1 MLKSKVH
8 FWTLQILF
16 VLLIIFVTT
25 KVSFV
30 FQPFIVFISTL
41 FFPMLI
47 AGILYF
53 IFNPVVRLLE
63 KKIPRTL
70 SILLIYL
77 LFIGLLAFISASVG
91 PIITSQVTGLF
102 NNLPDY
108 IKQIQ
113 ALTKDLSHSQ
123 WFTWMMNQDY
133 VSISKIEQSL
143 TSFLQ
148 NLPQNITSSLS
159 AVFGVVTNI
168 TLVIITVPFILFTC

>member
-16 VLLIIFVTT
+16 VLLIIFVAT

-77 LFIGLLAFISASVG
+77 LFIGLLAFIS
-91 PIITSQVTGLF
+91 
-102 NNLPDY
+102 
-108 IKQIQ
+108 
-113 ALTKDLSHSQ
+113 
-123 WFTWMMNQDY
+123 
-133 VSISKIEQSL
+133 
-143 TSFLQ
+143 
-148 NLPQNITSSLS
+148 
-159 AVFGVVTNI
+159 
-168 TLVIITVPFILFTC
+168 

>member
-16 VLLIIFVTT
+16 VLLIIFVAT

-63 KKIPRTL
+63 KKNSADIIH
-70 SILLIYL
+70 SI
-77 LFIGLLAFISASVG
+77 
-91 PIITSQVTGLF
+91 
-102 NNLPDY
+102 D
-108 IKQIQ
+108 
-113 ALTKDLSHSQ
+113 
-123 WFTWMMNQDY
+123 
-133 VSISKIEQSL
+133 
-143 TSFLQ
+143 
-148 NLPQNITSSLS
+148 
-159 AVFGVVTNI
+159 
-168 TLVIITVPFILFTC
+168 LFTVYRFACLYFSVSRTYHHLTGDRAV